1 MKYLLYCILEKPPA
15 IQGPENIP
23 GIEGEPVA
31 LITKS
36 GLSAAVSKIS
46 GADLAPE
53 LDKLLAYG
61 KVIESFHRNYAVIP
75 MRFGCLLE
83 NRPQLAGL
91 LERNSLKYKRLLQ
104 ELEGCA
110 EMGIRFL
117 PPGERPG
124 LVPQPRSDPLS
135 VNSKAN
141 PAGRDPSDPSGRAYL
156 VRRKTHYDLEDK
168 SIKRIEDVIHSC
180 RKVFAGLY
188 LQCKTETRSAF
199 APPRTLRPPLFS
211 LYFLVSKNC
220 VEPFRQ
226 VFRETCAKGSGEL
239 LLTGPWPPYNFA
251 MLDETPK
258 DHNLLSNESH

>member
-36 GLSAAVSKIS
+36 GLCAAVSKIS

-53 LDKLLAYG
+53 LGKLLAYG

-117 PPGERPG
+117 PPGERSS
-124 LVPQPRSDPLS
+124 LVPRLRSDPLS

-141 PAGRDPSDPSGRAYL
+141 PAGTDPSDPSGRAYL
-156 VRRKTHYDLEDK
+156 ANRKLHYDSVDSSTK
-168 SIKRIEDVIHSC
+168 NIAAVIHHC
-180 RKVFAGLY
+180 RKAFAGLY
-188 LQCKTETRSAF
+188 LQCRTETRSIP
-199 APPRTLRPPLFS
+199 APPMTIRAPFLS
-211 LYFLVSKNC
+211 LYFLVPKNC
-220 VEPFRQ
+220 VKPFRH

-258 DHNLLSNESH
+258 DQNLLEAVS